1 MGAAA
6 FGNLT
11 FSFSEVRILLYC
23 NKQMILWGKGEIKFM
38 GTVNDLIINE
48 KIPAMLKVHQNFC
61 SERIADF
68 EKKFREELLRE
79 AVISTIR
86 PGMRIV
92 ITAGSREIDHLSDA
106 VRILGEMIRER
117 GAAPFVI
124 PAMGSHG
131 GATAEGQRA
140 ILAGYGI
147 TEERT
152 GVPVHAS
159 MDVDV
164 LARLDDGKPVYT
176 DSFAHA
182 ADGIIVL
189 NRIKA
194 HTGFRAPYESGLI
207 KMMAVGLGKQK
218 GAEIIHSYGPQ
229 FLGSVVETVGKKV
242 LSCAKILFGVG
253 LVENAYDKTFAVRCL
268 MPEEILSE
276 EPKLLELSKSL
287 MPKLYFENLD
297 VLIVDQIGKNISGSG
312 MDPNITKSF
321 NYFTGMSREG
331 RAKKIVVM
339 DLSEET
345 HGCAI
350 GIGAA
355 DITTRR
361 LVEKMDTEATYPNA
375 LTSCET

>member
-1 MGAAA
+1 
-6 FGNLT
+6 
-11 FSFSEVRILLYC
+11 
-23 NKQMILWGKGEIKFM
+23 
-38 GTVNDLIINE
+38 
-48 KIPAMLKVHQNFC
+48 
-61 SERIADF
+61 
-68 EKKFREELLRE
+68 
-79 AVISTIR
+79 
-86 PGMRIV
+86 
-92 ITAGSREIDHLSDA
+92 
-106 VRILGEMIRER
+106 MIRKR
-117 GAAPFVI
+117 GAVPFVI

-131 GATAEGQRA
+131 GATAKGQRA
-140 ILAGYGI
+140 ILASYGV
-147 TEERT
+147 TEEIT

-159 MDVDV
+159 MEVDV

-194 HTGFRAPYESGLI
+194 HTGFRAPYESGLL

-242 LSCAKILFGVG
+242 LSCTKILFGVG

-268 MPEEILSE
+268 MAEEILSE

-375 LTSCET
+375 LTSCETESPCIPMFFNSQQLAVKAAIKTLPGTDKDHLRIVRIKDTLHMGDIEISEELLREAEENPDVQILSRPAPWGFNENGDLF